1 MPMTTQPMALA
12 ELMARVRF
20 SCCWGSEWSSS
31 NSFLLHVILS
41 HLEYRNV
48 DAGVD
53 DPLVYGV
60 RGGEVDHLA
69 EDHAVV
75 HLLVQLRPALLQ
87 LQLVSNVR
95 VLAEVRVDPVSEGC
109 LLLFQNIFFN
119 ISKYFLII

>member
-20 SCCWGSEWSSS
+20 SCCWGPEWSSL
-31 NSFLLHVILS
+31 NSFLLNIILS

-69 EDHAVV
+69 QNDPVV
-75 HLLVQLRPALLQ
+75 HLLVEVCPAQ

-109 LLLFQNIFFN
+109 LLL
-119 ISKYFLII
+119 